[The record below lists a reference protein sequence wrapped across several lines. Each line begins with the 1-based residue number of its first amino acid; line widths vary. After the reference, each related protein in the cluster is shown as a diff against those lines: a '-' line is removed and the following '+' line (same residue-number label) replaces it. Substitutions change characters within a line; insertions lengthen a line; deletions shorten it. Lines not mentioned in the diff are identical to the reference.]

1 MITYTAKV
9 DTDRYLAY
17 IKDMAGK
24 MANPGDV
31 LASAMQKASREIR
44 DSLKEQAVAKYTVG
58 ADRFEADLSDS
69 GKSSG
74 GWTYLLKFKS
84 GRAIGAIEFQ
94 HSPQG
99 YFATVNRPDA
109 VMGHRRAE
117 SGQHVMILD
126 RSGNKAFTANLSG
139 NTHLAARLG
148 KGRSLGT
155 VYGPSA
161 VQMVQKALKDGSV
174 DEQAKELLESAIDKA
189 LSRLMQ

>member
-9 DTDRYLAY
+9 DTARYLAY
-17 IKDMAGK
+17 IEGMAGK
-24 MANPGDV
+24 MANPGEV
-31 LASAMQKASREIR
+31 LASAMRKASKEIKEN
-44 DSLKEQAVAKYTVG
+44 LKEEATSKYTVG
-58 ADRFEADLSDS
+58 ADRFAQDLSDS

-84 GRAIGAIEFQ
+84 PRSIGAIEFQ

-99 YFATVNRPDA
+99 YFNTANRPTA
-109 VMGHRRAE
+109 VTGHRSTE
-117 SGQHVMILD
+117 SASHVMILD
-126 RSGNKAFTANLSG
+126 KSGNKAFTANLNG

-155 VYGPSA
+155 VYGPSS

-174 DEQAKELLESAIDKA
+174 DEQTKELLEAAIEKA
-189 LSRLMQ
+189 LAQIMR